1 MKKIC
6 VVSLNRES
14 NNLRIA
20 PTSSAQQ
27 QQQQVIQPAII
38 SHVTL
43 NQNSNDGHSVEDS
56 DEDDYSESES
66 TSVDLQQP
74 TMMKRKRQKLSHLT
88 PEEKLMR
95 RKLKNRIAAQAAR
108 DRKKDKFEDLQVTLD
123 KVKLENEKLK
133 KENSLLKEK
142 ALLLIDENRKLL
154 KFKTDTEQKAKT
166 QQLALAKTTDM
177 PGIIVLPAVV
187 NKSISQKSYLGAD
200 ESAVFTN
207 YASQQKKQLQ
217 GMFQRMICMLLLQT
231 MALLKRELAT
241 SASQGRHQSH
251 VKVDK
256 LKMTLSKLFKLAQA
270 RRMLPKPA
278 ETIHI
283 MNTYRKAKSN
293 KMSSVSLAMLI
304 SVIVRAVDMK
314 RPRQ

>member
-1 MKKIC
+1 MKKVC
-6 VVSLNRES
+6 VSLKRES

-20 PTSSAQQ
+20 PVIRMAPTQA
-27 QQQQVIQPAII
+27 IQPGI
-38 SHVTL
+38 SYVTL
-43 NQNSNDGHSVEDS
+43 SQNFNDGHSVEDS
-56 DEDDYSESES
+56 DEGDYSDPES

-74 TMMKRKRQKLSHLT
+74 TMKRKRQRLTHLT

-108 DRKKDKFEDLQVTLD
+108 DRKKDKFEDLQVTVD
-123 KVKLENEKLK
+123 RVKSENEKLK
-133 KENSLLKEK
+133 KENALLKEK
-142 ALLLIDENRKLL
+142 AQLLIDENRKLL
-154 KFKTDTEQKAKT
+154 KFKVDAEAKS
-166 QQLALAKTTDM
+166 QQLVLKPKTTDVSS
-177 PGIIVLPAVV
+177 IIVLPEVV
-187 NKSISQKSYLGAD
+187 NKSISQKPYLGAD

-231 MALLKRELAT
+231 MALLKRELT
-241 SASQGRHQSH
+241 ISTSQGRQQSQA
-251 VKVDK
+251 KVDK
-256 LKMTLSKLFKLAQA
+256 LKLTLSKLFKLAQA

-278 ETIHI
+278 ETIRI
-283 MNTYRKAKSN
+283 MNTYRKSSKSKN